1 MDNTTLKEQYLTEF
15 RKAEESMNGE
25 ASTAFHQ
32 VRKNAIAKFDELG
45 FPTVKHEDWKY
56 TNISPLFNYE
66 FVKGSETRLNKHDI
80 EKFFIKG
87 LDENILVFVNGTYS
101 DKLSSIKKQAGGIVI
116 ESLNKIIKT
125 NPELIQNYIGRYA
138 ENDNGFTALNT
149 AFASEG
155 TVIIIPDNL
164 QVKGHIHLLNITG
177 EEGKHIITQPR
188 NIIVTGKNCKVNII
202 ESYHSLTK
210 EANLVNAVSEIVVGE
225 NSFAEIYRLQQEN
238 ESSFHIN
245 RTQALQAAS
254 STFTHFSVTL
264 GGGIIRNDT
273 NIKLD
278 AENCTGNLY
287 GLYLTEGSQHVDNH
301 TLIDH
306 AKPHCQ
312 SNEMYKGVL
321 NDNSRGVF
329 NGKVFVRE
337 DAQKTNAYQSNKAI
351 LLTSTATIDTKPQL
365 EIYAD
370 DVKCSHGAAIGQ
382 LDDEAVFYLRS
393 RGIGEELAR
402 TVLIRAFAND
412 IFETIENDV
421 FHEHLNHLVF
431 EKLK

>member
-1 MDNTTLKEQYLTEF
+1 MDNLTTKEYFLAEF
-15 RKAEESMNGE
+15 KANEEKMNGE
-25 ASTAFHQ
+25 ASSAFHN
-32 VRKNAIAKFDELG
+32 VRKKAISKFDELG
-45 FPTVKHEDWKY
+45 FPTVKNEDWKY
-56 TNISPLFNYE
+56 TDINRILKVDFT
-66 FVKGSETRLNKHDI
+66 KGSKIQLTKENI
-80 EKFFIKG
+80 EKFLIKG
-87 LDENILVFVNGTYS
+87 LDENIIVFVNGVYAPELSFTVKQ
-101 DKLSSIKKQAGGIVI
+101 DKGITI
-116 ESLNKIIKT
+116 ESLGNIIK
-125 NPELIQNYIGRYA
+125 NSPEKILQYLGKYA

-155 TVIIIPDNL
+155 TVIIIPDNTA
-164 QVKGHIHLLNITG
+164 VKGHIHIVNLIG
-177 EEGKHIITQPR
+177 ENGR
-188 NIIVTGKNCKVNII
+188 NIIVQPRNLVVTGKNSRVNII
-202 ESYHSLTK
+202 ESYHSLSD
-210 EANLVNAVSEIVVGE
+210 EANLVNAVTEVLTGE

-238 ESSFHIN
+238 DRSFHIN

-254 STFTHFSVTL
+254 STFTHYSVTL
-264 GGGIIRNDT
+264 GGALTRNDT
-273 NIKLD
+273 NVKLD
-278 AENCTGNLY
+278 DSNCTGNLY

-351 LLTSTATIDTKPQL
+351 LLSSAAILDTKPQL
-365 EIYAD
+365 EIFAD

-393 RGIGEELAR
+393 RGIGEELAKR
-402 TVLIRAFAND
+402 VLIRAFAND
-412 IFETIENDV
+412 IFETIENDI

-431 EKLK
+431 EKLG